1 MNNTVKKVEFD
12 HSTVKST
19 ADLVLCTALDI
30 GEHLLKNGA
39 EVSRVED
46 TIERICFA
54 YGAAYVESFAITNLI
69 AASVRMKDG
78 EYCEQMR
85 HVETSSI
92 NLFRIEQLNKI
103 SREICEKTIDLETA
117 RAKIAAN
124 KRKTPYPEFVRIIAQ
139 AVFVA
144 GFTAFFGG
152 SLLDAVASGVVAII
166 VILFGK
172 INAGFNKGLLKTAT
186 SSFLAGALSVLSV
199 YIGFGHNLEIIVI
212 GTIMMLIPG
221 LSLGTAIFDMFNG
234 NLISGAIRFLQ
245 SLITTIV
252 IALGY
257 AAALWL
263 LM

>member
-1 MNNTVKKVEFD
+1 MNTTVEKKEFD
-12 HSTVKST
+12 ESTVQST

-85 HVETSSI
+85 HVQTSSI
-92 NLFRIEQLNKI
+92 NLYRIEQLNKI
-103 SREICEKTIDLETA
+103 SREICDKTIDLQTA
-117 RAKIAAN
+117 RAKIEAN
-124 KRKTPYPEFVRIIAQ
+124 KRCTPYSEIVKILGQ
-139 AVFVA
+139 TVFVS
-144 GFTAFFGG
+144 GFTVFFGG
-152 SLLDAVASGVVAII
+152 GILDALASGVIALI
-166 VILFGK
+166 VILLGK

-186 SSFLAGALSVLSV
+186 SSFVCGALSVLCVS
-199 YIGFGHNLEIIVI
+199 IGFGVNLEIIII

-245 SLITTIV
+245 SLITTVV